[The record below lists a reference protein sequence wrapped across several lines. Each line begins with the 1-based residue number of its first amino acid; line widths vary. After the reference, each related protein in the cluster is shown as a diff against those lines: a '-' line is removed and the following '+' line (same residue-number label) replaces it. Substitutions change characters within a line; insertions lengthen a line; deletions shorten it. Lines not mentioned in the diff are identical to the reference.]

1 MKYVWCLEML
11 LVIIFILGV
20 CMCDFVMLLL
30 WMIGEVFE
38 ILIGIL
44 FNWIVLLNG
53 GSMWFICKYFRDNWL
68 RILGWFS
75 VLWLIINLKLV
86 GNIMDLDFD
95 VNICRW
101 NYLLKKKFGFKC
113 FCKVIK
119 WFKDDICIIYLE
131 WWIYRYNFFFF
142 LLCCF
147 REVNLSIKLYF

>member
-101 NYLLKKKFGFKC
+101 NYLLKKSLVLNVFVK
-113 FCKVIK
+113 
-119 WFKDDICIIYLE
+119 
-131 WWIYRYNFFFF
+131 
-142 LLCCF
+142 LLNCLKRWYMYYIF
-147 REVNLSIKLYF
+147 RMVNI

>member
-95 VNICRW
+95 VNIC
-101 NYLLKKKFGFKC
+101 YLLEKKSLVLNVFVK
-113 FCKVIK
+113 
-119 WFKDDICIIYLE
+119 
-131 WWIYRYNFFFF
+131 
-142 LLCCF
+142 LLNCLNRWYMYYIF
-147 REVNLSIKLYF
+147 RMVNI